1 MLVAVGDTWQMRW
14 CWRHDSGGKI
24 RYAVT
29 GPQFI
34 LISMDVIETH
44 LASNSDF
51 FKKKSILSSLYAMFS
66 RSSASQTLVQ
76 ERNYDQ
82 FIIRKDVMYKSV
94 SNQS

>member
-1 MLVAVGDTWQMRW
+1 MLVAVGDTWQMRSS
-14 CWRHDSGGKI
+14 WRHDSGVKI

-34 LISMDVIETH
+34 LISMSGIETH

-51 FKKKSILSSLYAMFS
+51 KKKSILASLYAMFS
-66 RSSASQTLVQ
+66 RSSANQTLVK
-76 ERNYDQ
+76 ERDYDQ
-82 FIIRKDVMYKSV
+82 FIIRKKVMYKSV